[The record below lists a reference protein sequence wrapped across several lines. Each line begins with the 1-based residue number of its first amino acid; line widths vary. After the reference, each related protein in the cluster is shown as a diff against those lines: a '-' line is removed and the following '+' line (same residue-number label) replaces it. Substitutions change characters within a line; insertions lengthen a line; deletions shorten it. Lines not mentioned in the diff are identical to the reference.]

1 MGLILGSVGS
11 FWLKRTCKYCP
22 IYFVSLEF
30 NQRLKRSWSM
40 WLRQTEKL
48 PTEKI
53 QEKPKLPKSIWTY
66 TLATKNKIDALSSG
80 PCNFWLPAM
89 GMCSVKSPMAGLPHG
104 SLWANPCSLI
114 PPLTSVEIPPF
125 PWVWADH
132 GNWRCSLKIKS
143 VSQIPYLSPRFYHRS
158 ELESGEQGLP
168 HFSRGET
175 CHLSKRLESDV
186 PWTGSG
192 KEMSR
197 LPVRCRPRQTVT

>member
-1 MGLILGSVGS
+1 MGLILDSTGS
-11 FWLKRTCKYCP
+11 FWLKRTCKSCP
-22 IYFVSLEF
+22 IYFVWLEF

-48 PTEKI
+48 STEKS
-53 QEKPKLPKSIWTY
+53 EKNPNSPNLFELTR
-66 TLATKNKIDALSSG
+66 LATKNKIDALSSG
-80 PCNFWLPAM
+80 PCSFWLPAM
-89 GMCSVKSPMAGLPHG
+89 GMCSGKSHTAGLPHG

-114 PPLTSVEIPPF
+114 PPLTSAGVPPF
-125 PWVWADH
+125 PWVRADH
-132 GNWRCSLKIKS
+132 GNWKCSLWRWNPS
-143 VSQIPYLSPRFYHRS
+143 HRSHILAPPLHMS

-192 KEMSR
+192 KEMSG
-197 LPVRCRPRQTVT
+197 LPVRCRPRQTGT